1 MQCYG
6 NLSHSLD
13 MKGKEVLMST
23 HDTTSL
29 LQMKAT
35 ATDGYAPQTTC
46 DVPYDVICVEQQ
58 RKKQPTKTR
67 SRHPSRES

>member
-35 ATDGYAPQTTC
+35 ATDGYVSQTTC
-46 DVPYDVICVEQQ
+46 DVPFNI
-58 RKKQPTKTR
+58 TIT
-67 SRHPSRES
+67 